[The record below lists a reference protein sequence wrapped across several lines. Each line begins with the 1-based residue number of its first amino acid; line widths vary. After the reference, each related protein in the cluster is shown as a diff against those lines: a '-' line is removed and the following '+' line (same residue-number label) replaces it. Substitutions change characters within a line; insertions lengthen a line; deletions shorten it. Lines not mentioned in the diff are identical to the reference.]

1 MRQVLIVALCLVAA
15 SCKWV
20 KPSTDGKEVAL
31 VKPIHVQNCKKLAVT
46 TSVGKKKVGFVKRKD
61 AAVVSELVT
70 LAKNE
75 AAKINGDT
83 IVAIGEM
90 VDGSQKFDIYSCQ

>member
-1 MRQVLIVALCLVAA
+1 MGRVLVLALCVIATG
-15 SCKWV
+15 CKWV
-20 KPSTDGKEVAL
+20 KPSDNGKDVAL

-61 AAVVSELVT
+61 DVVSDELVT

>member
-1 MRQVLIVALCLVAA
+1 MGRVWVLALCVVATG
-15 SCKWV
+15 CKWV
-20 KPSTDGKEVAL
+20 KPSDNGKDVAL

-61 AAVVSELVT
+61 DVVSDELVT